1 MFETNDII
9 KDYIDELKCWIS
21 FEKTFYEVDAYSICA
36 MEREIKVLEK
46 EFF

>member
-21 FEKTFYEVDAYSICA
+21 FEKTFMKLTLILFVQW
-36 MEREIKVLEK
+36 KEK
-46 EFF
+46 LKY